1 MRKEVSKS
9 GRSGFQAI
17 IRWGEAGH
25 AIVREQVMRPSVHL
39 GFFDRSVPT
48 GSHICAFYSDSA
60 TRDEMVMPFLA
71 QGLRTGEKCICVLD
85 SLGPKEVLARL
96 GHHVDLD
103 LPVQRGQLELATPAD
118 AYLRTGK
125 FALDDMLNFWKKAAK
140 AAETTDYG
148 FARAAG
154 EMPRELDADGRQQF
168 IRYETQL
175 TEFAADLP
183 ELLLCMYDLRLS
195 GAEVLMDVL
204 RTHSL
209 VVVDGM
215 LHDNPY
221 YVPPDTLL
229 CGTDVTDGRPAA

>member
-1 MRKEVSKS
+1 MISR
-9 GRSGFQAI
+9 GR
-17 IRWGEAGH
+17 AGH

-39 GFFDRSVPT
+39 GFFDRSVPI

-60 TRDEMVMPFLA
+60 TRDEVVMPFLA
-71 QGLRTGEKCICVLD
+71 QGLRTGEKCICVLA

-103 LPVQRGQLELATPAD
+103 LSVERGQLELATPAD

-125 FALDDMLNFWKKAAK
+125 FVPDDMLSFWKEAAT
-140 AAETTDYG
+140 AAGAADYE
-148 FARAAG
+148 FTRAAG
-154 EMPRELDADGRQQF
+154 EMPHELDADGRRQF
-168 IRYETQL
+168 MRYEARL
-175 TEFAADLP
+175 TEFVADLP

-204 RTHSL
+204 RTHPL
-209 VVVDGM
+209 AVVDGM

-221 YVPPDTLL
+221 YLPLDALL
-229 CGTDVTDGRPAA
+229 GGTGVTDDGPAA